1 MDIIRY
7 QLIFATKMEP
17 FALAEARAT
26 LLRGDDREIA
36 QWAGWRLLSRVRLP
50 AFSQGNNLT
59 ETVLYD

>member
-1 MDIIRY
+1 
-7 QLIFATKMEP
+7 MEP

-36 QWAGWRLLSRVRLP
+36 QWAGWRLLSRVRLL